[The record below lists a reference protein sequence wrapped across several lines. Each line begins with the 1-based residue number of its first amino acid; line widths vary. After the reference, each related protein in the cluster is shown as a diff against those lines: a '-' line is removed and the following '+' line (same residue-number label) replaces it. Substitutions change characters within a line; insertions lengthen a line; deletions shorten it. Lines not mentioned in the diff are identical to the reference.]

1 MFLFMCVYIYMY
13 IEERE
18 RCWLFTPLAPKTLRV
33 GMMPGGFDRL
43 CARKRERDRER
54 ARAKQRER
62 EREGLDSGLINPK
75 TYTVTQDFA
84 VCP

>member
-1 MFLFMCVYIYMY
+1 
-13 IEERE
+13 
-18 RCWLFTPLAPKTLRV
+18 
-33 GMMPGGFDRL
+33 MPGGFDRL
-43 CARKRERDRER
+43 CARKRERERETER
-54 ARAKQRER
+54 EPERSRER